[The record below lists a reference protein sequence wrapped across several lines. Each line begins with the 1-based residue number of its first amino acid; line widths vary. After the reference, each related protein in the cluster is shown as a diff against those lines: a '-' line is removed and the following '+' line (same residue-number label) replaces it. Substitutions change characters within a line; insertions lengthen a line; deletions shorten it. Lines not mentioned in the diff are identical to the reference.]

1 MRKVCD
7 IVMLS
12 AGEALAIAREVSRAD
27 IELQEIESYIKE
39 EAMDGKYEVNLH
51 PSIPYHPKTIATL
64 KQFGYEVVA
73 NLDQARH
80 RFAYRIKWGE
90 E

>member
-1 MRKVCD
+1 
-7 IVMLS
+7 MLS
-12 AGEALAIAREVSRAD
+12 ASEALSIAREVHRAE
-27 IELQEIESYIKE
+27 IELERIESYIKN

-51 PSIPYHPKTIATL
+51 PSIPYHPKTIETL
-64 KQFGYEVVA
+64 KQYGYNIFA

-80 RFAYRIKWGE
+80 RFAYRIMWGE